1 MEVIYLES
9 LIKDL
14 KKVKNKKLLSSLKTV
29 LVKLEQTE
37 DLFLISSFKKI
48 SGHPNAYRIRI
59 GDYRL
64 GFFYEDRVVKIARF
78 LKRNDIYKVFP

>member
-37 DLFLISSFKKI
+37 DLFLISSFKK
-48 SGHPNAYRIRI
+48 
-59 GDYRL
+59 
-64 GFFYEDRVVKIARF
+64 K
-78 LKRNDIYKVFP
+78 